1 MIEELVKDYSNYVKV
16 DLKSELHDVQD
27 TIDDMLTRLDEFE
40 NLVNMV
46 KADNELS
53 SDLSIPMVI
62 QSKQKLDLLCR
73 QVDSLEIFI
82 NRVKSD
88 MEIIETQVQEAEEEM
103 GQPNGRIKSMIKP
116 LLRMSNSVPVQ
127 RQSHTSSY
135 QAPTL
140 FKTSSFFPPQNNEDT
155 VQNEQKS

>member
-1 MIEELVKDYSNYVKV
+1 
-16 DLKSELHDVQD
+16 
-27 TIDDMLTRLDEFE
+27 MLIFRSIVFMGLFQ
-40 NLVNMV
+40 V

-116 LLRMSNSVPVQ
+116 LLVSDV
-127 RQSHTSSY
+127 
-135 QAPTL
+135 TL
-140 FKTSSFFPPQNNEDT
+140 
-155 VQNEQKS
+155 